1 MALIK
6 CNVCGEMVNDTETV
20 CPRCGAPM
28 QAAQNEE
35 NQNEETPAEE
45 TAEFAEEGS
54 ATSHKKHSI
63 IIAAIA
69 AVVLLAVAAILIF
82 KPFSQYK
89 GFKKD
94 RATGIYYQFYGDI
107 HDTADMP
114 KTGDLV
120 GIVFSLRA
128 GDSVLIP
135 MMPNEML
142 MDSLYKGDLY
152 AALRMMHVGDS
163 ATFIFDGPEFFE
175 NFMQTKE
182 YPFGD
187 DPLYADI
194 KLYGVMPHDQF
205 VKMQAQYEEMTK
217 EAQNKELETITK
229 YLEDNKLNIK
239 PTEEGIYYK
248 TIKKGSGE
256 QPQNGQ
262 TVSVH
267 YTGSFL
273 DGTLFDSSIERGEP
287 FQFTLGSGQVIPGW
301 DIALSKMHVGE
312 KAMVIIPSNLAY
324 GPGNQYIPPYSPLHF
339 EIELLSIQ

>member
-6 CNVCGEMVNDTETV
+6 CNVCGEMVEDTETL
-20 CPRCGAPM
+20 CPKCGAPM
-28 QAAQNEE
+28 QNAQNEE

-45 TAEFAEEGS
+45 CCD
-54 ATSHKKHSI
+54 TSSCHKKRNI

-69 AVVLLAVAAILIF
+69 AVAVLAVAAILIF
-82 KPFSQYK
+82 QPFSKYK

-142 MDSLYKGDLY
+142 MDSMYKGDLY

-163 ATFIFDGPEFFE
+163 ATFIFNGQEFFE

-187 DPLYADI
+187 EPLYADV

-205 VKMQAQYEEMTK
+205 VKMQAQYEEMMK
-217 EAQNKELETITK
+217 EAQNKELESITK
-229 YLEDNKLNIK
+229 YLEENKLNIK
-239 PTEEGIYYK
+239 PTEEGIYFK
-248 TIKKGSGE
+248 TMKPGKGD
-256 QPQNGQ
+256 QPQKGQ

-287 FQFTLGSGQVIPGW
+287 FMFTLGSGQVIPGW

-324 GPGNQYIPPYSPLHF
+324 GAGNQYIPPYSPLHF